1 MFISFNSASF
11 HILYSC
17 IFKEILREEIKILE
31 EKVEHHPDV
40 TRFAM
45 ENLQLRGL
53 ALIYFKVSL
62 KRSFC

>member
-1 MFISFNSASF
+1 MFTYILTVHHFI
-11 HILYSC
+11 HIL
-17 IFKEILREEIKILE
+17 KEILREEIKILE